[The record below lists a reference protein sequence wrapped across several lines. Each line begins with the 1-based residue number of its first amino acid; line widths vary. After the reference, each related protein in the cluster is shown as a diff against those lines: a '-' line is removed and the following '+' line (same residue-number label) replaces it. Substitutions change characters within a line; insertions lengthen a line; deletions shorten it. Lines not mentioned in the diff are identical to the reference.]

1 MSFCNT
7 VSYHGD
13 DWQYACLD
21 FDSKLDEDIVRNV
34 IWNIVDMHKLNV
46 EKRTIGT
53 KNYNA
58 RIESNGSRSV
68 GMLTGNVFTAKIE
81 TDERESRL
89 SIILTQKIEKSKLN

>member
-34 IWNIVDMHKLNV
+34 IWNIVDIVLVQRIVLVVLVYIK
-46 EKRTIGT
+46 
-53 KNYNA
+53 KN
-58 RIESNGSRSV
+58 I
-68 GMLTGNVFTAKIE
+68 VFLINN
-81 TDERESRL
+81 
-89 SIILTQKIEKSKLN
+89 TQKKNMKF